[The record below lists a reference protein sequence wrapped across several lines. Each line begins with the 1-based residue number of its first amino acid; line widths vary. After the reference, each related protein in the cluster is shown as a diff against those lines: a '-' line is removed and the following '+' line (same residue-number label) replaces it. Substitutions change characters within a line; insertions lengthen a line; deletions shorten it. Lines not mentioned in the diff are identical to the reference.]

1 MKKTFSILLMLVLF
15 LALPTVAGAE
25 KNKWKAESYNFSG
38 VHKVI
43 VTDIE
48 INAPDIYGYI
58 PVPFAQK
65 IVEMALRQAFEKYQ
79 IQMTTTDGL
88 NHENETIQPGP
99 LTVKPTVH
107 ALGKWSEQKEAY
119 YETRTVYKK
128 VLVKHRNHKDTIVNV
143 PIDETIYHPA
153 RTVWHAVANLEF
165 IVSSADGEK
174 VYMAMDDR
182 DRVEDSDTS
191 GMLSRICND
200 LAEELSH
207 N

>member
-128 VLVKHRNHKDTIVNV
+128 ITVEDNKGRDTTITV
-143 PIDETIYHPA
+143 PTNETIYHPA
-153 RTVWHAVANLEF
+153 RIAWHAVANLEF
-165 IVSSADGEK
+165 IVTSPEDKK
-174 VYMAMDDR
+174 VYMIVDNR
-182 DRVEDSDTS
+182 DRVEETDTS
-191 GMLSRICND
+191 GMLGRICND
-200 LAEELSH
+200 LAEDISRK
-207 N
+207 

>member
-1 MKKTFSILLMLVLF
+1 MKKNFSLLLLLLLL
-15 LALPTVAGAE
+15 LALPNVAGAE
-25 KNKWKAESYNFSG
+25 KNKWKAEAYNFSG

-48 INAPDIYGYI
+48 INTPDIYSYI
-58 PVPFAQK
+58 PTPFAQK
-65 IVEMALRQAFEKYQ
+65 MVEMALRQAFEKYQ
-79 IQMTTTDGL
+79 IAMTTTDGL
-88 NHENETIQPGP
+88 NSENETMQQFP
-99 LTVKPTVH
+99 LTIKPTVH

-128 VLVKHRNHKDTIVNV
+128 VVVKHRYHKDTIINV
-143 PIDETIYHPA
+143 PTDETIYHPA

-174 VYMAMDDR
+174 VYMSMDDR
-182 DRVEDSDTS
+182 ERVEETDTS
-191 GMLSRICND
+191 GMLGRICND